1 MVQVVTTI
9 QDGQG
14 NGRPINAKGEP
25 SCFHLHVGCLDQH
38 LRLNTRRT
46 KMVYMEHGTHTRLD
60 ETDES
65 SLEFLETKGWPSK
78 KLDPE
83 EEEEDA
89 EEDDDCD
96 DKNSG

>member
-1 MVQVVTTI
+1 
-9 QDGQG
+9 
-14 NGRPINAKGEP
+14 
-25 SCFHLHVGCLDQH
+25 
-38 LRLNTRRT
+38 
-46 KMVYMEHGTHTRLD
+46 MVYMEHGTHTRLD

-65 SLEFLETKGWPSK
+65 SLEFLETKGWPNK

-96 DKNSG
+96 DTNSG